1 MARDRDIESASASR
15 GRSGNDYLQRGGRGY
30 ESWGAEGPGGMSAT
44 GGPPQVDGTR
54 QWHGAIAA
62 EAAGADP
69 AGAAAIGRGQG
80 TRGEAGSRVGTLLA
94 GIGIGAAIM
103 YFLDPGRG
111 ARRRHV
117 LADKAVS
124 RVHDAQHGARD
135 VALGMRNRATGTIA
149 EVRGRLR
156 DEEVSDDQLV
166 ARVRAELG
174 HHVERVR
181 PIEVVAE
188 GGAVT
193 LRGAVSAED
202 LPRVVATVE
211 RVRGVQRVVNN
222 LEIRQELGGML

>member
-1 MARDRDIESASASR
+1 MPRDRDIEAGTASR
-15 GRSGNDYLQRGGRGY
+15 GRSGNDYLQRSGRGY
-30 ESWGAEGPGGMSAT
+30 QSWGAEGPGGMSAT
-44 GGPPQVDGTR
+44 GGAPDVGGR
-54 QWHGAIAA
+54 GQWHGANAA

-69 AGAAAIGRGQG
+69 AGAMALGQRHG
-80 TRGEAGSRVGTLLA
+80 MRGEGGSRMGTLLA

-124 RVHDAQHGARD
+124 RAHDAQDSARD
-135 VALGMRNRATGTIA
+135 AATGLRNRATGTIA

-156 DEEVSDDQLV
+156 DEAVSDDQLV

-188 GGAVT
+188 GA
-193 LRGAVSAED
+193 R
-202 LPRVVATVE
+202 
-211 RVRGVQRVVNN
+211 
-222 LEIRQELGGML
+222 